1 MAPDVTRRPRKL
13 PPLNALR
20 AFEAAARHES
30 FVVAAS
36 ELNVTPAAVSRHVKL
51 LEARVGEQLFERRPQ
66 SLKLTEFGASW
77 LPTVIEAFDIIE
89 AGTRRLLSA
98 RRQRRI
104 VVSAHTAFATGW
116 LLPRLDALYA
126 ELGDVDLCL
135 YAHTEPPILGADL
148 SLDGFITLGRGDWS
162 RSESHF
168 LFADRLV
175 PVCSLSY
182 LAKRP
187 VLSEPSDLLAET
199 LIVAETSPSDWLKW
213 FLHVGI
219 KVPELQRSVVFP
231 TGFLPAQ
238 AAVNGL
244 GIALA
249 DLSLIGDDL
258 QSGRLV
264 APTRA
269 PPMVKGTGWY
279 FVHVQSRGLDRPLQS
294 FISWLK
300 KEVATPAEEKASGSR
315 PAAQAPLATGSVAG
329 AQRSSSAL

>member
-36 ELNVTPAAVSRHVKL
+36 ELNVTPAAVSRHIKL
-51 LEARVGEQLFERRPQ
+51 LEARLGERLFERRPQ
-66 SLKLTEFGASW
+66 SLKLTPFGASW

-116 LLPRLDALYA
+116 LLPRLDALFA

-135 YAHTEPPILGADL
+135 YAHTEPPILGADP

-187 VLSEPSDLLAET
+187 VLSEPSDLIAET

-213 FLHVGI
+213 FLHIGI
-219 KVPELQRSVVFP
+219 KVAELQRSVVFP

-264 APTRA
+264 APIRA

-279 FVHVQSRGLDRPLQS
+279 FVHAQSRGLDPPLQS

-300 KEVATPAEEKASGSR
+300 KEAATPAEEKASGS
-315 PAAQAPLATGSVAG
+315 PAAQALLATGSVAG

>member
-1 MAPDVTRRPRKL
+1 M
-13 PPLNALR
+13 
-20 AFEAAARHES
+20 
-30 FVVAAS
+30 
-36 ELNVTPAAVSRHVKL
+36 TPAAVSRHIKL
-51 LEARVGEQLFERRPQ
+51 LEARLGERLFERRPQ
-66 SLKLTEFGASW
+66 SLKLTPFGASW

-104 VVSAHTAFATGW
+104 MVSAHTAFATGW

-135 YAHTEPPILGADL
+135 YAHGPPILGADP

-187 VLSEPSDLLAET
+187 VPSEPSDLIAET

-213 FLHVGI
+213 FLHIGI
-219 KVPELQRSVVFP
+219 KVAELQRSVVFQP
-231 TGFLPAQ
+231 VSSAQ
-238 AAVNGL
+238 AAVMGL
-244 GIALA
+244 GSRSRIYRSLA
-249 DLSLIGDDL
+249 TTFNL
-258 QSGRLV
+258 
-264 APTRA
+264 ATRRADPA

-279 FVHVQSRGLDRPLQS
+279 FVHAQSRGLDPPLQS

-300 KEVATPAEEKASGSR
+300 KEAATPAEEKGFGFAPGR
-315 PAAQAPLATGSVAG
+315 PSAACYWVGRG